1 MHGRKRVGVP
11 PPTPEALAATAKKVE
26 QYKRLSAVVLH
37 HRAARTCTAQSL
49 ELASQLLAA
58 NPDVYTLWNYVREQ
72 VLALA
77 GGSSSGCRGEGASSS
92 SSTSSSSTSSGGA
105 AAEAAAPPPPVAA
118 LGDAE
123 FAALVA
129 AQLALTVAA
138 IKRNPKSYPAW
149 HHRRWLVER
158 FRGGRGAGPEGA
170 GAPPPALIAL
180 DGELALCA
188 ELLAKDERNFH
199 CWNYRRW
206 VAGLG
211 GGAGEAGEAPGAA
224 APAEAR
230 ELAFT
235 DEKIGLNFSNY
246 SAWHA
251 RACLLQRQREASQDP
266 RLVAAAAAA
275 GACCARAGSGLLCT
289 LLLPPAPPA
298 PHRQLLSTR
307 DPAPRTLPLAPSP
320 AELALARKAVFTE
333 PDDQSAWFYRRWVVD
348 CLAALLDGG
357 AGAGA
362 GAPGGAEAAAA
373 AEAAL
378 VEDLGALR
386 ELSQAEPACK
396 WPLEARAYALL
407 QLRRRGRA
415 QGTGLEDEQALFVQL
430 QALDPRHAAYYRH
443 AARQH

>member
-11 PPTPEALAATAKKVE
+11 PPTAEALAATAKKVE

-37 HRAARTCTAQSL
+37 HRAQRTCTAQSL

-77 GGSSSGCRGEGASSS
+77 GLPLPAGCAAGAGAASS
-92 SSTSSSSTSSGGA
+92 A
-105 AAEAAAPPPPVAA
+105 PVAA
-118 LGDAE
+118 LGEEA

-149 HHRRWLVER
+149 HHRRWLVES
-158 FRGGRGAGPEGA
+158 FRAGRGAA
-170 GAPPPALIAL
+170 GAAAAAADAPAALIPLA
-180 DGELALCA
+180 GELALCA

-206 VAGLG
+206 VASLDSGSG
-211 GGAGEAGEAPGAA
+211 GSAEEAGAL
-224 APAEAR
+224 AR

-235 DEKIGLNFSNY
+235 DEKIAQNFSNY

-251 RACLLQRQREASQDP
+251 RTCLLQRQREATQDAG
-266 RLVAAAAAA
+266 LVAAAAIA
-275 GACCARAGSGLLCT
+275 GARWAVCARVPFPRASVFFAHPFHSPRPT
-289 LLLPPAPPA
+289 LHSA
-298 PHRQLLSTR
+298 
-307 DPAPRTLPLAPSP
+307 P
-320 AELALARKAVFTE
+320 AELTLARKAVFTE

-348 CLAALLDGG
+348 CLVLLLDGG
-357 AGAGA
+357 GSSGSGAGSSSGAAA
-362 GAPGGAEAAAA
+362 GGGEAAAAA

-378 VEDLGALR
+378 LEDVSALR
-386 ELSQAEPACK
+386 ELSLAEPACK
-396 WPLEARAYALL
+396 WPLEARAYTIL
-407 QLRRRGRA
+407 QLRRHGRGA
-415 QGTGLEDEQALFVQL
+415 GSGLEDEQALFTHL
-430 QALDPRHAAYYRH
+430 CALDPRHAAYYRH
-443 AARQH
+443 IAGVS